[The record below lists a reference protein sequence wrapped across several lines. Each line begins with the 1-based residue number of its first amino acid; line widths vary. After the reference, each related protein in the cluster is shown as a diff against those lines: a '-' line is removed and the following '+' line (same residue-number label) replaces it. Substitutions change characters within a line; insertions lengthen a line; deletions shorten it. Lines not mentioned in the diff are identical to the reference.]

1 LHASV
6 RLIES
11 AEGMSFEGT
20 TEAGHRVVMGV
31 SGEVGGADAGPRP
44 MEMLLLGLGGCS
56 GVDVVHILRRGRH
69 TVSACV
75 VEIEAR
81 RAPQPPQVF
90 ESIHLVFHL
99 QGDGLGHA
107 AAERAARLS
116 AEKYCSASIMLGASA
131 RISHEVRVGDAAG
144 AALG

>member
-1 LHASV
+1 MHASV

-11 AEGMSFEGT
+11 ADGMAFEGT
-20 TEAGHRVVMGV
+20 TEAGHRVVMGMA
-31 SGEVGGADAGPRP
+31 GEVGGADAGPRP

-69 TVSACV
+69 AVSACA
-75 VEIEAR
+75 VEIEAQ
-81 RAPQPPQVF
+81 RAEQPPQVF

-99 QGDGLGHA
+99 RGDGLGQA
-107 AAERAARLS
+107 AAERAVRLS

-131 RISHEVRVGDAAG
+131 RISHEVRVADAA
-144 AALG
+144 APA